1 VLPESCCQQNT
12 VGELIVS
19 TSLETDMAP
28 RTSTHNANEPGWTFL
43 SNHAHV
49 LVCLAEDPDIRLR
62 DVATRVGITERA
74 VQRIVAD
81 LVEAGH
87 VTRRKRGRVNHYR
100 IHRHQPLRHP
110 IEMHRS
116 VGNLLGSLA
125 RIPTV
130 AKRAGA
136 PVEQAEVLPR
146 VEI

>member
-1 VLPESCCQQNT
+1 MTTILEAD
-12 VGELIVS
+12 LVS
-19 TSLETDMAP
+19 S
-28 RTSTHNANEPGWTFL
+28 TSTHNANAPGWTFC

-81 LVEAGH
+81 LVEAGY
-87 VTRRKRGRVNHYR
+87 VTRRKRGRVNHYN

-116 VGNLLGSLA
+116 VGDLLDSLT
-125 RIPTV
+125 R
-130 AKRAGA
+130 
-136 PVEQAEVLPR
+136 
-146 VEI
+146 